1 MELGKNVTETKK
13 NLIKV
18 IEMNKLIVEH
28 IKINF

>member
-1 MELGKNVTETKK
+1 MEPGKKVTETKK

-18 IEMNKLIVEH
+18 IEMNKLIAEH